1 MRLNDLKVKI
11 FSDGADLKSFSN
23 LIDNPVIKG
32 FTTNPSLMR
41 KAGILDYASF
51 AKDALKIVKG
61 KPISFEVFTDDI
73 DEMLLQARKIASWGE
88 NINVK
93 IPVTNSKG
101 QSTYELVGQLSS
113 EGIMVNV
120 TAVFTNDQVK
130 NLVRVL
136 DKDCPSIISIFAG
149 RIADTG
155 RDASATIKSALKTA
169 SSNPQIEILWAS
181 TREPYNIIEAER
193 VGCHI
198 ITVSP
203 DMIKKA
209 DTYFEKNLQ
218 QYSIETVKMFYD
230 DAVSSGY
237 HI

>member
-1 MRLNDLKVKI
+1 MKIEDLKVEI
-11 FSDGADLKSFSN
+11 FSDGADLQSFSS
-23 LIDNPVIKG
+23 LVKDPAIKG

-51 AKDALKIVKG
+51 AKDALKIVKD

-73 DEMLLQARKIASWGE
+73 DEMLLQARTIASWGK

-113 EGIMVNV
+113 EGITVNV
-120 TAVFTNDQVK
+120 TAVFTDDQVK
-130 NLVRVL
+130 NLVKVL
-136 DKDCPSIISIFAG
+136 DKNCPSIISIFAG

-155 RDASATIKSALKTA
+155 RDASAAIKSAVTIA
-169 SSNPQIEILWAS
+169 TSSPQIKILWAS
-181 TREPYNIIEAER
+181 TREPFNIIEAER
-193 VGCHI
+193 AGCDI

-209 DTYFEKNLQ
+209 REFFGKNLEQ
-218 QYSIETVKMFYD
+218 FSIDTVKMFFD